1 MFVAYISA
9 TGRPC
14 VSGCMYCNCRSAL
27 RAYRS
32 PRLPSSVF
40 FGLLPLH
47 AVEGGVDE
55 VAGTSNL
62 SGSLE
67 GTAGVALGDIVG
79 WYFEPAGIMPPFNTH
94 MASLQNAARKET

>member
-1 MFVAYISA
+1 MSPDVCIVTVGARYELIDLHAF
-9 TGRPC
+9 RP
-14 VSGCMYCNCRSAL
+14 VF
-27 RAYRS
+27 
-32 PRLPSSVF
+32 F